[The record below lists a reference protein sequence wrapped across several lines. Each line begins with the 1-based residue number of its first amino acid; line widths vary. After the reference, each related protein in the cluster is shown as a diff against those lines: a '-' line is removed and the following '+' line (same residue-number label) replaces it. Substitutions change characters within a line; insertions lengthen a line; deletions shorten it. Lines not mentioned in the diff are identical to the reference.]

1 MYENYVS
8 ITFDGYGEAKSEVL
22 AIKGVTGIEEITV
35 TEVYKAGYKMA
46 EGSAEKQKI
55 KLTGEGAAEKNEDGQ
70 YEFSFAN
77 EYDDTVVEGS
87 GALNRYENKQYVT
100 KASGQEEEPAA

>member
-1 MYENYVS
+1 MANYNGKIQSVRRRYDS
-8 ITFDGYGEAKSEVL
+8 LRNFIGRN
-22 AIKGVTGIEEITV
+22 
-35 TEVYKAGYKMA
+35 EVYKAGYKMA
-46 EGSAEKQKI
+46 EGSAEKQTI